1 MRPPRCHYR
10 PRTGATS
17 MAYCASLIFARTHR
31 ALTGAGL
38 VELQD
43 KLPEEQ

>member
-1 MRPPRCHYR
+1 MRPPLPAPAENRHN
-10 PRTGATS
+10 PR
-17 MAYCASLIFARTHR
+17 AYCASLIFARTHR
-31 ALTGAGL
+31 ALAGAGL